1 MKEVVCFGE
10 VLWDIYS
17 DEKKP
22 GGAPLNVALRMK
34 SFGFNTH
41 MISSV
46 GNDDLGREL
55 LTVLEQK
62 GIDSKHIQISKDF
75 DTGTVGVTLDKNGS
89 ASYKINHPVSW
100 DKIELLPEYK
110 KLVSSSNAFIFG
122 SLIARD
128 SVSKKCLLV
137 LLKKSTYKIFDLN
150 LRAPHYSISDLEFYM
165 NQADFIKFNDEEI
178 EEICNAFGSK
188 KNNLEEQ
195 VLFISKK
202 TNTSSI
208 CVTLGKDGALLLHK
222 GSFYIQKGYAVV
234 VKDTVGAG
242 DSFLGTLISL
252 IINNC
257 DPAEALD
264 KACAT
269 GALVCQKI
277 GANPE
282 ISETELADFMSSFC
296 PK

>member
-269 GALVCQKI
+269 GALVCQNI
-277 GANPE
+277 GANLE

>member
-75 DTGTVGVTLDKNGS
+75 DTLDKNGS

-269 GALVCQKI
+269 GALVCQNI
-277 GANPE
+277 GANLE